1 MMVVPAFSFAIMAMF
16 ASAISAQVKVVSNGN
31 VKMSKDL
38 TVSGVTKI
46 KLVNENDVTVRPL
59 SMVGTPSNK
68 IANLNPILFKA
79 MELRPQGN
87 VVIASG
93 TTNVIYKDFVI
104 LDSGFEVKLGSEF
117 NVTPRI

>member
-16 ASAISAQVKVVSNGN
+16 ASAISAQVK
-31 VKMSKDL
+31 K
-38 TVSGVTKI
+38 
-46 KLVNENDVTVRPL
+46 
-59 SMVGTPSNK
+59 
-68 IANLNPILFKA
+68 
-79 MELRPQGN
+79 PQGN

-117 NVTPRI
+117 NVTPRN